1 MLSYCGRPV
10 ICFDASGGIG
20 NGSAGS
26 ATQKALRRA
35 IGKAGGGLQVKAFGR
50 WL

>member
-1 MLSYCGRPV
+1 MQVKVLSVKNPFAYLIR
-10 ICFDASGGIG
+10 

-26 ATQKALRRA
+26 AKQKALRRA
-35 IGKAGGGLQVKAFGR
+35 IGKAGGGLQVKAFGK